1 MSPSEIGAMQADQT
15 APEVTDET
23 KFTAIHL
30 DCIRV
35 DSILDFN
42 LYLKVEGRH
51 VLYRAADMPFT
62 DQTRRKLLDNRVQR
76 LFITDANRGRY
87 QRYIED
93 NLDKVLADPDVGEE
107 RKASIL
113 YETSTDLVKDIFDN
127 PTYGDNI
134 QRSKTLVT
142 NTIGF
147 ILEGRMAFHSL
158 LKITSYDYH
167 TYTHSVNVCTFSVA
181 LAQQLGIA
189 DPHYLHDLGVGALL
203 HDVGKSRISDA
214 ILNKRSS
221 LTEREFE
228 IVKQHPK
235 WGAEILTD
243 TDELSST
250 SYYPVLQHHERGD
263 GGGYPDSF
271 LDDEIHPSAKI
282 VAIADTFDAM
292 TTDRVYQKA
301 METFPVLR
309 LLFSLKGAYDQ
320 DFLRAF
326 AELMGP
332 SGLA

>member
-1 MSPSEIGAMQADQT
+1 MSPQDIRISPVDTAASEI
-15 APEVTDET
+15 TDET
-23 KFTAIHL
+23 QFTAIHL

-42 LYLKVEGRH
+42 LFLEVGGRH

-62 DQTRRKLLDNRVQR
+62 DQTRCKLLENRVQR
-76 LFITDANRGRY
+76 LYISDANRGRY

-93 NLDKVLADPDVGEE
+93 NLDKVLKDPNVDEE

-113 YETSTDLVKDIFDN
+113 YETSTDLVKDVFDN

-142 NTIGF
+142 NTMEF
-147 ILEGRMAFHSL
+147 ILEGQQAFHSM
-158 LKITSYDYH
+158 LKITSFDYY

-181 LAQQLGIA
+181 LAQQLGIT
-189 DPHYLHDLGVGALL
+189 DKRYLHDLGVGALL

-214 ILNKRSS
+214 ILNKRAS
-221 LTEREFE
+221 LTDQEFE
-228 IVKQHPK
+228 IMKQHPK
-235 WGAEILTD
+235 WGTEILTD

-263 GGGYPDSF
+263 GSGYPSNF
-271 LDDEIHPSAKI
+271 LGDEIHPSAKI
-282 VAIADTFDAM
+282 VAIADSFDAM

-301 METFPVLR
+301 MDTFPVLR
-309 LLFSLKGAYDQ
+309 LLFSMRDAYDEEY
-320 DFLRAF
+320 LRAF